1 MRLFRSVLGF
11 SLLVV
16 LASCSVRVE
25 GGTTLALSAERDG
38 AGPAADTLHT
48 ALGYVV
54 RLDRLYLAIQAV
66 QLVPPS
72 GSAAAAPVWR
82 YARGLFLPSD
92 AFAHTPGSPT
102 RLGVPSVL
110 ALNAAPG
117 TRWVL
122 GDLAPPPGSYPGAR
136 IILAPPDDDAQYLPT
151 DVDMVDH
158 TLHVDGMAFQGTD
171 SVAISLSIPIH
182 DSVEVSVSAGN
193 GGALP
198 LRSRSQYQL
207 RVKWDPQVWFDAVDF
222 LHEPTTAWED
232 SIRAALPRSVSFVLE
247 SGPPAGAAPTAPGLV
262 ITSRRH

>member
-1 MRLFRSVLGF
+1 MRLLRS
-11 SLLVV
+11 SLVV
-16 LASCSVRVE
+16 ILALWLASCSVRVE
-25 GGTTLALSAERDG
+25 GGTSLALVAERDG
-38 AGPAADTLHT
+38 TGPAVDTLHT
-48 ALGYVV
+48 TLGYRV

-66 QLVPPS
+66 QLVPS
-72 GSAAAAPVWR
+72 TGSAALQPAWQRAGELFAPSV
-82 YARGLFLPSD
+82 

-158 TLHVDGMAFQGTD
+158 TLHVDGMAYQGTD

-182 DSVEVSVSAGN
+182 DSVEVSVPQGN
-193 GGALP
+193 GSALP

-207 RVKWDPQVWFDAVDF
+207 RVKWDPQVWFDHVDF
-222 LHEPTTAWED
+222 LHQPTTAWED
-232 SIRAALPRSVSFVLE
+232 SIRSALPRSVSFVLE
-247 SGPPAGAAPTAPGLV
+247 SGTSAATSPLAPR
-262 ITSRRH
+262 TSLTTRTR